1 MSASERQ
8 SRRGRGMVIPC
19 GMGRMPHASRGA
31 GSGPGRPAGTGC
43 YNPRVL
49 PSSSLADWDA
59 FLARSPEAH
68 LLQTSAWGQLKDSF
82 GWSAHRLLSG
92 DAGGLMIAR
101 RLAPG
106 MRIGYVP
113 MGPVGA
119 WVPDLIPSL
128 LSVARGMRCFALK
141 LEPDAPDGSPLADQ
155 LRTLGFVPSLHAV
168 QPRRSL
174 IVDLTP
180 TEDAILAR
188 MHQKTRYNIRLAERK
203 EVRVRP
209 WDDLPAFGA
218 MMQTT
223 AARDQFGVHAP
234 AYYAR
239 AYALFH
245 PLQECELLVAEFE
258 GRPLAA
264 LMVFAHG
271 PRAWYLYGAST
282 DDERNRMP
290 TYLLQWEAMRWARR
304 RGCQS
309 YDLWGVPD
317 AERETLEAQFET
329 RGDGLWGIYRFKRGF
344 GGELVRSIG
353 AWDYVLQPLVYRL
366 YRAVLA
372 RQAEP

>member
-1 MSASERQ
+1 MLHR
-8 SRRGRGMVIPC
+8 C
-19 GMGRMPHASRGA
+19 
-31 GSGPGRPAGTGC
+31 RPRPGC
-43 YNPRVL
+43 YNPRVP
-49 PSSSLADWDA
+49 PSSSSADWDA
-59 FLARSPEAH
+59 FLATWPEAH
-68 LLQTSAWGQLKDSF
+68 LLQTSAWGELKDSF
-82 GWSAHRLLSG
+82 GWAAHRMVAGRAGAQLLE
-92 DAGGLMIAR
+92 R

-113 MGPVGA
+113 MGPVGN
-119 WVPDLIPSL
+119 WLPDLVPSL
-128 LSVARGMRCFALK
+128 LSLARTLRCFVLK

-155 LRTLGFVPSLHAV
+155 LRALGFAPSLHAV

-174 IVDLTP
+174 VVDLTP
-180 TEDAILAR
+180 PEDEILAR

-203 EVRVRP
+203 QVRVRP
-209 WDDLPAFGA
+209 WDDHPAFGA

-223 AARDQFGVHAP
+223 AARDQFGVHTP

-239 AYALFH
+239 AFDLFH
-245 PLQECELLVAEFE
+245 ARQECELLVAEFE

-264 LMVFAHG
+264 LMVFARG

-304 RGCQS
+304 LGCRT

-317 AERETLEAQFET
+317 AERQTLEAQFEG
-329 RGDGLWGIYRFKRGF
+329 RGDGLWGVYRFKRGF
-344 GGELVRSIG
+344 GGELRRSIG
-353 AWDYVLQPLVYRL
+353 AWDYPLQPLAYRL

-372 RQAEP
+372 RRAEA